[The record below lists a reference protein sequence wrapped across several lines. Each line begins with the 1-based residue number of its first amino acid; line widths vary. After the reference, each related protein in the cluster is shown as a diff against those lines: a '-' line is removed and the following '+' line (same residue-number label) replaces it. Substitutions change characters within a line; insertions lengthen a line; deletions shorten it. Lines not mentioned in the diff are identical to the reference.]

1 MKANEF
7 VKKFGWDKAGLLL
20 STQGKTIE
28 SLKVEYTSSQL
39 KEFQRYIVSDRL
51 MNLDKLKHLVESHEL
66 VEKHGGLISARKYIK
81 FLRSSVDIGLYH
93 GLDDV
98 DCKTEIPLIE
108 QAIKDVESCL

>member
-7 VKKFGWDKAGLLL
+7 VKKFGWDRAKREVALIG
-20 STQGKTIE
+20 TIAMMCGDDDFNND
-28 SLKVEYTSSQL
+28 LK
-39 KEFQRYIVSDRL
+39 R
-51 MNLDKLKHLVESHEL
+51 LVESHEL

-98 DCKTEIPLIE
+98 DYKTEIPLIE
-108 QAIKDVESCL
+108 QAIADVESCQ

>member
-7 VKKFGWDKAGLLL
+7 VKKYGWDKVKEVVD
-20 STQGKTIE
+20 SIKI
-28 SLKVEYTSSQL
+28 KVSFDGRACHPCFITETGDY
-39 KEFQRYIVSDRL
+39 VSCNEL
-51 MNLDKLKHLVESHEL
+51 EPFVESHEL

-108 QAIKDVESCL
+108 QAIKDMESCL

>member
-1 MKANEF
+1 MKANEINSRAVMF
-7 VKKFGWDKAGLLL
+7 IKKYGWEYAKHILNEDSVILVDLDY
-20 STQGKTIE
+20 TR
-28 SLKVEYTSSQL
+28 LK
-39 KEFQRYIVSDRL
+39 R
-51 MNLDKLKHLVESHEL
+51 LVESHEL
-66 VEKHGGLISARKYIK
+66 VEKHSGLMSARKYIK